1 MLPAP
6 PEPIRNNPL
15 AQQKANLAMS
25 NIIAVPLNKL
35 TRSARNV
42 RKSGGESIDELV
54 AGLQECH
61 LGSDL
66 SHHAAASQPKMG
78 SSPAVC

>member
-1 MLPAP
+1 
-6 PEPIRNNPL
+6 
-15 AQQKANLAMS
+15 MS
-25 NIIAVPLNKL
+25 DIIAVPLNKL

-42 RKSGGESIDELV
+42 CKSAGESIGELV